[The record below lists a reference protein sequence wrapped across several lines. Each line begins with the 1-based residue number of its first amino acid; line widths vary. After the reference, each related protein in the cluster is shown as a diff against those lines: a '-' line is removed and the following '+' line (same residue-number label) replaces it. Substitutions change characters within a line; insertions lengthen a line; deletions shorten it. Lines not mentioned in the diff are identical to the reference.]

1 MLSGRL
7 FRVKERDEER
17 ETWAIDLHAH
27 VVPRDVI
34 GVLARDGARFDT
46 RIVEADGRRFFE
58 ISGRARRPIV
68 PLVHDPATRL
78 PDMDAHRVE
87 KQAISAVPFL
97 MYPDLPSELAAEFAA
112 QVNDGIAGMARH
124 DSGRFVGVATVPLQD
139 AGLAATELERVRA
152 LGFGAVEIPA
162 RLPGR
167 ELDDRALDPF
177 WDAAAALR
185 MPVCIHP
192 FEACPVEPFSRYA
205 LGNLLGNGF
214 DTAIAASLLVF
225 GGVLDRHPALRV
237 VLRHGGGA
245 FPSLL
250 GRLDWGHGTF
260 AECGSAI
267 VSKPSAYVRRFWFD
281 DVTFDAGTLRAL
293 VERVGA
299 DRVVVGSDHPLI
311 PYARSRV
318 VEQVGEIGLDAGAR
332 RSILRGNAIE
342 LLGLESD

>member
-1 MLSGRL
+1 MS
-7 FRVKERDEER
+7 EA
-17 ETWAIDLHAH
+17 WAIDLHAH

-34 GVLARDGARFDT
+34 DRLARDGERFDT

-58 ISGRARRPIV
+58 IGGRARRPIV
-68 PLVHDPATRL
+68 PLVHDPASRL
-78 PDMDAHRVE
+78 PDMDAHHVE
-87 KQAISAVPFL
+87 RQAISAVPFL
-97 MYPDLPSELAAEFAA
+97 MYPEIDAELAAEFARA
-112 QVNDGIAGMARH
+112 VNDGIAAMSAH
-124 DSGRFVGVATVPLQD
+124 ESGRFLGVATVPLQD
-139 AGLAATELERVRA
+139 AGLAAVELERARA
-152 LGFGAVEIPA
+152 LGFRAVEIPA

-167 ELDDRALDPF
+167 ELDDRALDRF
-177 WDAAAALR
+177 WEAAAALD

-192 FEACPVEPFSRYA
+192 FDACPVEPFSRFA

-245 FPSLL
+245 FPGLL

-260 AECGSAI
+260 PECGAAI
-267 VSKPSAYVRRFWFD
+267 ASKPSSYVRRFWFD

-293 VERVGA
+293 VERAGA

-318 VEQVGEIGLDAGAR
+318 VEQVGEIGLDEADRHA
-332 RSILRGNAIE
+332 ILRGNAIE
-342 LLGLESD
+342 LLGLDRH